1 MKDIEDEAPELA
13 EIDKLDAE
21 IKAKRQTLRSA
32 FVSEHPEELVEIDKL
47 AAEIKAKQQALD
59 SAFVS
64 LQYGPPNS
72 NWGDM
77 SYQFEADYADEHAE
91 IEKLYA
97 ELNAKHLALHRAF
110 VSENGPRRSLYGPY
124 DDEFYDEHVEL
135 AELKAEREAKSQAFV
150 AKHGML
156 PEQKKQQQEQ
166 QKKQQQQQLLRQQL
180 QQQQQQQQQLELQ
193 RKEEQKLHWPEPPK
207 PSLLGDWVSKLVVVL
222 EVVADATANLKERMM
237 TSKQKILTVLALIA
251 FSIIIVLH
259 YTPRYPGYVEYG
271 YKIDDI
277 KVPVLTLAV
286 FYVGIFFL
294 LTPPKSK

>member
-21 IKAKRQTLRSA
+21 IKAKRQALRFA
-32 FVSEHPEELVEIDKL
+32 FVSEHPEELAEIDKL
-47 AAEIKAKQQALD
+47 DAEIKAKEQALD
-59 SAFVS
+59 DVFVS
-64 LQYGPPNS
+64 EYGPRPH
-72 NWGDM
+72 WGDN
-77 SYQFEADYADEHAE
+77 SYQFAADHPDEEAE
-91 IEKLYA
+91 IAALYA
-97 ELNAKHLALHRAF
+97 EITAKRQALHSAF
-110 VSENGPRRSLYGPY
+110 VSENGPMGTSY
-124 DDEFYDEHVEL
+124 DPRDGEFYGEHVEL
-135 AELKAEREAKSQAFV
+135 AKLKAEREAKSQAFL

-156 PEQKKQQQEQ
+156 PEQKKQQQQ
-166 QKKQQQQQLLRQQL
+166 QQELQQELQRKKQQV
-180 QQQQQQQQQLELQ
+180 LQ

-237 TSKQKILTVLALIA
+237 DLKRKILTVLALIA
-251 FSIIIVLH
+251 FGIIIVLH
-259 YTPRYPGYVEYG
+259 YTPRYPGYVGYV

-286 FYVGIFFL
+286 FYFGIFFL